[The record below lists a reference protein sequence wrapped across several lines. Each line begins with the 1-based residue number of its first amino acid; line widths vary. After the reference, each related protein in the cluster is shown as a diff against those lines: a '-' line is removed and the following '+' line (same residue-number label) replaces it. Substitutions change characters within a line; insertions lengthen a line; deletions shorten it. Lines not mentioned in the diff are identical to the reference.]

1 MQFPASRAAHPR
13 SPRRGL
19 AAGGRGRRTRAV
31 RDEAEAGPSAAHL
44 PRPASSRS
52 PHRHPQIHR
61 VLCAAKATGERPHPS
76 YGGAA
81 DGTAHSSRGTPDGP
95 GSSSLSSGLCL
106 LEPSGL
112 GLRVTEHASVIY
124 SPSTHG
130 SRQLP
135 ARVGQAL
142 PTTEL
147 MRAAPATT
155 TPCPSPLTPASPQW
169 LPVWH
174 LSSVPAPPEQTA
186 GDWCSLQRGT
196 SDWAAGWVVG
206 CDRAPAATPG
216 LDLWGRERRA
226 AVPLLS
232 RARENTFLIE
242 THLYIY
248 IYMCVCI

>member
-1 MQFPASRAAHPR
+1 MRPGRGAGAQFPASRAAHPR

-155 TPCPSPLTPASPQW
+155 TPCPSPLTPASPSGFQFGI
-169 LPVWH
+169 
-174 LSSVPAPPEQTA
+174 SAASRPPQSR
-186 GDWCSLQRGT
+186 D
-196 SDWAAGWVVG
+196 GWGLVFFAKGNKRLG
-206 CDRAPAATPG
+206 CRLGGG
-216 LDLWGRERRA
+216 L
-226 AVPLLS
+226 
-232 RARENTFLIE
+232 
-242 THLYIY
+242 
-248 IYMCVCI
+248 

>member
-1 MQFPASRAAHPR
+1 MAWWPSWENGAASEEQRGEAGPLQSEGQPAWSVSLRPGRGAGAQFPASRAAHPR

-155 TPCPSPLTPASPQW
+155 TPAR
-169 LPVWH
+169 LP
-174 LSSVPAPPEQTA
+174 
-186 GDWCSLQRGT
+186 
-196 SDWAAGWVVG
+196 
-206 CDRAPAATPG
+206 
-216 LDLWGRERRA
+216 
-226 AVPLLS
+226 
-232 RARENTFLIE
+232 
-242 THLYIY
+242 
-248 IYMCVCI
+248 